1 MGAVGVVLGM
11 YLSLC
16 SGLRKAID
24 LRVAGGDVSDLC
36 SFKSA
41 LKEIYDKLENLS
53 QSPFISSAEQDGERE
68 KVLDGLW
75 ETYRADKLNKLG
87 TTMDDGKNNELE
99 RVHKLITERGRI
111 PVSGFV

>member
-1 MGAVGVVLGM
+1 M
-11 YLSLC
+11 Y
-16 SGLRKAID
+16 
-24 LRVAGGDVSDLC
+24 

-41 LKEIYDKLENLS
+41 LREIYDNLENLS

-75 ETYRADKLNKLG
+75 ETSRADKVDKLG
-87 TTMDDGKNNELE
+87 TAMDGGKENELE

>member
-1 MGAVGVVLGM
+1 MGVVGVVLGM

-16 SGLRKAID
+16 SGFRKATD
-24 LRVAGGDVSDLC
+24 SRVAEGDVSDLY
-36 SFKSA
+36 SFKSS
-41 LKEIYDKLENLS
+41 LREIYDKLENLS

-75 ETYRADKLNKLG
+75 ETYRAGKVNKLG
-87 TTMDDGKNNELE
+87 KAMDDGKENELE